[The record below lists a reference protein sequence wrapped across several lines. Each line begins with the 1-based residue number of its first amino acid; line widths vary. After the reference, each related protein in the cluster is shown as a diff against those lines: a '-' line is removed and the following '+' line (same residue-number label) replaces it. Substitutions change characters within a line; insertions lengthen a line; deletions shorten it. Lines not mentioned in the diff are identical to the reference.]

1 MSAETPSK
9 EEAIKR
15 IEAIDES
22 LSVHRQALLDAEPA
36 KRSSWKNK
44 IDTLL
49 DMRLFNMFIR
59 DAK

>member
-1 MSAETPSK
+1 MNPEIPTK

-15 IEAIDES
+15 IGAIDES
-22 LSVHRQALLDAEPA
+22 LNVHRQALLDAEPA
-36 KRSSWKNK
+36 KRSTWKDK

-49 DMRLFNMFIR
+49 DMRLFNMNIR